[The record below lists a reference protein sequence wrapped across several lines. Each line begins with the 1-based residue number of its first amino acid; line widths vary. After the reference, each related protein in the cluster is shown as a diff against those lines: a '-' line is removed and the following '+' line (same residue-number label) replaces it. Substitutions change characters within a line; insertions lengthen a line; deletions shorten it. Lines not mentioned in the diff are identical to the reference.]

1 MKTFYIAAN
10 YPRREEIHERAKQLE
25 MLGWQNNA
33 SWVTGAQEGVKA
45 GKEPDEITDAMKRA
59 WAEQDC
65 AEIDDSDTIIVCDD
79 AEGINRG
86 GFMWEFGYAYRDG
99 MRCIVI
105 GQRRN
110 VFAYLPYVSW
120 YETWETFLDAVR
132 TL

>member
-10 YPRREEIHERAKQLE
+10 YPRREEIHERVKQLE
-25 MLGWQNNA
+25 SLGWKNNA
-33 SWVTGAQEGVKA
+33 SWVKGENEEVKT
-45 GKEPDEITDAMKRA
+45 DEITNDMRRA

-65 AEIDDSDTIIVCDD
+65 EEIDDSDTIIICDD

-99 MRCIVI
+99 MRCIII

-120 YETWETFLDAVR
+120 YETWTDFLDAVR

>member
-10 YPRREEIHERAKQLE
+10 YPRREEIHERVKQLE
-25 MLGWQNNA
+25 ALGWKNNA
-33 SWVTGAQEGVKA
+33 SWVKGENEEVKT
-45 GKEPDEITDAMKRA
+45 DEITNDMRRA

-65 AEIDDSDTIIVCDD
+65 EEIDDSDTIIICDD

-99 MRCIVI
+99 MRCIII

-120 YETWETFLDAVR
+120 YETWTDFLDAVR